1 MYDRDTVEL
10 FLMALDEGMNVAR
23 AGREVGIPEDTARR
37 WAAGDLRTATRAG
50 PGPRVESRAAQSRQ
64 RGGSPCPK
72 RAPTTRR
79 SPDRWRA

>member
-37 WAAGDLRTATRAG
+37 WAAGGLPHCHPGGARASG
-50 PGPRVESRAAQSRQ
+50 RIAGSAKPS
-64 RGGSPCPK
+64 RGGDPCPK

-79 SPDRWRA
+79 SPARWRA